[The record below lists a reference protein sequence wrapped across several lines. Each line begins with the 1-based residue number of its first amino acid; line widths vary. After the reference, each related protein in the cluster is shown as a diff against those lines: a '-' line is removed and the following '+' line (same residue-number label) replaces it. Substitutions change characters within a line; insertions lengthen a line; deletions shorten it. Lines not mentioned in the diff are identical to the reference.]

1 MRAALLLASAVPLAA
16 VKTRSQ
22 DALGLEL
29 DAEAEAEAR
38 PVMKVVKLL
47 QDMNTQ
53 LQGDLKDDKE
63 VHEEQ
68 TCFCDNNE
76 KAKTQAIEDGGI
88 KIESLKAF
96 LGEAAG
102 KSAEMKVKLQE
113 TKKELAADQKALGDA
128 KALRMKENKAFA
140 KDEAETIVAIKA
152 TTSSIEVLKKH
163 NPELLEIRKVA
174 SELQNANVAQLGLL
188 DNLKRAALKDFLH
201 DAQGATSF
209 LAIPGFKSYGSQS
222 GQIFGI
228 LNQMKDDFEDHLR
241 EIRLT
246 EKLAVRDFNAL
257 ENAKK
262 EQIADGKKDAVDL
275 DKRLGTLGEKQ
286 AQASKD
292 LKDAT
297 AQKDADVTFLNDLR
311 VKCAEQDKEYDVR
324 VRDRTTEI
332 QAVESAISTLNDE
345 DAFKLFDKTVSSFLQ
360 VSSETTE
367 KEKMRRQ
374 SAASALERV
383 ASQTDSPVLAM
394 LAGRVRLD
402 AFTEVK
408 KAISDMVEEL
418 SRQQK
423 DEQDHKTWCT
433 DEFHSNKKDTE
444 AAESKKSNLEVKR
457 DDLKKSKETLDD
469 DIKTLNTEVA
479 EIKKQMDRASSDR
492 ERANADYQTTITDQ
506 RMAQMV
512 LNKALNTLK
521 QVYAL
526 LQNGARSRRQHVPA
540 GPKFNSYDK
549 SAGGK
554 QVISLLE
561 GILGDSKKAEGDA
574 IRAEND
580 AQSAYEEFMLNSNK
594 ALNLKAKETMTKSGN
609 RAAAKEDLN
618 LAKKDLVATNK
629 RILGL
634 GKEKADL
641 HQSCDFIIKNFKD
654 RQDAR
659 SAEMDALKEAMSIL
673 SGGS

>member
-1 MRAALLLASAVPLAA
+1 
-16 VKTRSQ
+16 
-22 DALGLEL
+22 
-29 DAEAEAEAR
+29 
-38 PVMKVVKLL
+38 
-47 QDMNTQ
+47 
-53 LQGDLKDDKE
+53 
-63 VHEEQ
+63 
-68 TCFCDNNE
+68 
-76 KAKTQAIEDGGI
+76 
-88 KIESLKAF
+88 
-96 LGEAAG
+96 
-102 KSAEMKVKLQE
+102 
-113 TKKELAADQKALGDA
+113 
-128 KALRMKENKAFA
+128 
-140 KDEAETIVAIKA
+140 
-152 TTSSIEVLKKH
+152 
-163 NPELLEIRKVA
+163 
-174 SELQNANVAQLGLL
+174 
-188 DNLKRAALKDFLH
+188 
-201 DAQGATSF
+201 
-209 LAIPGFKSYGSQS
+209 
-222 GQIFGI
+222 
-228 LNQMKDDFEDHLR
+228 
-241 EIRLT
+241 
-246 EKLAVRDFNAL
+246 
-257 ENAKK
+257 
-262 EQIADGKKDAVDL
+262 
-275 DKRLGTLGEKQ
+275 
-286 AQASKD
+286 
-292 LKDAT
+292 
-297 AQKDADVTFLNDLR
+297 
-311 VKCAEQDKEYDVR
+311 
-324 VRDRTTEI
+324 
-332 QAVESAISTLNDE
+332 
-345 DAFKLFDKTVSSFLQ
+345 
-360 VSSETTE
+360 
-367 KEKMRRQ
+367 MRRQ

-444 AAESKKSNLEVKR
+444 AAESKKSNLQVKR

-561 GILGDSKKAEGDA
+561 GILGDSKKAEADA

-673 SGGS
+673 SGGN

>member
-1 MRAALLLASAVPLAA
+1 ML
-16 VKTRSQ
+16 
-22 DALGLEL
+22 
-29 DAEAEAEAR
+29 
-38 PVMKVVKLL
+38 
-47 QDMNTQ
+47 
-53 LQGDLKDDKE
+53 
-63 VHEEQ
+63 
-68 TCFCDNNE
+68 
-76 KAKTQAIEDGGI
+76 
-88 KIESLKAF
+88 
-96 LGEAAG
+96 
-102 KSAEMKVKLQE
+102 
-113 TKKELAADQKALGDA
+113 QKARVVQMG
-128 KALRMKENKAFA
+128 
-140 KDEAETIVAIKA
+140 I
-152 TTSSIEVLKKH
+152 
-163 NPELLEIRKVA
+163 
-174 SELQNANVAQLGLL
+174 L

-311 VKCAEQDKEYDVR
+311 EKCAEQDKEYDVR

-479 EIKKQMDRASSDR
+479 EIKK
-492 ERANADYQTTITDQ
+492 
-506 RMAQMV
+506 
-512 LNKALNTLK
+512 
-521 QVYAL
+521 
-526 LQNGARSRRQHVPA
+526 
-540 GPKFNSYDK
+540 
-549 SAGGK
+549 
-554 QVISLLE
+554 
-561 GILGDSKKAEGDA
+561 
-574 IRAEND
+574 
-580 AQSAYEEFMLNSNK
+580 
-594 ALNLKAKETMTKSGN
+594 
-609 RAAAKEDLN
+609 
-618 LAKKDLVATNK
+618 
-629 RILGL
+629 
-634 GKEKADL
+634 
-641 HQSCDFIIKNFKD
+641 
-654 RQDAR
+654 
-659 SAEMDALKEAMSIL
+659 
-673 SGGS
+673 